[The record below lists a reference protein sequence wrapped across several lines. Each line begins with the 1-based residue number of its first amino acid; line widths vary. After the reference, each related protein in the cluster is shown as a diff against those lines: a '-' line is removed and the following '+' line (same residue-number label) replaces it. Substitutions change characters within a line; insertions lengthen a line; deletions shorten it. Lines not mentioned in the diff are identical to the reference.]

1 MHAGVLDSESKG
13 VHAYYTLSYILLRAA
28 AAFLVA
34 FDGAALE
41 SSLST
46 FLANLITWV
55 PEKDTH

>member
-1 MHAGVLDSESKG
+1 MPLERYHMAAV
-13 VHAYYTLSYILLRAA
+13 A

-46 FLANLITWV
+46 FLANLIT
-55 PEKDTH
+55 